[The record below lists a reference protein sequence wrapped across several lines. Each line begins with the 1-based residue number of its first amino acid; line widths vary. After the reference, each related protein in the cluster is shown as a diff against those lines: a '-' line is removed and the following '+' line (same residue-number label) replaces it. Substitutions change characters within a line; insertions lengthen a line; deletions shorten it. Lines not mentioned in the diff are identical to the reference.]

1 MSLMA
6 ELYTGQ
12 AMIKETIRK
21 KIEQAV
27 HTLIE
32 SGALKTSALE
42 NFSAASITRCKDK
55 RHGDFAT
62 NAALI
67 LAKSEGKAP
76 LDIASMLKEKLALC
90 NDVFS
95 SVAVAGPGFI
105 NLELSPAS
113 LSTIIPFIAAEGQ
126 RYGTTKLPLPKKA
139 LIEFVSANPTGGLH
153 LGHARGAFVGDA
165 LARLLSAA
173 GFTVTKEFYINDTG
187 NQVSTLGRTIH
198 KRYRELF
205 GEKVAIESG
214 EYPGDYVIDIARAL
228 KDLHGEKFLH
238 QPEAEWLKPITEF
251 GIYYNLSI
259 IRRSLN
265 SAGIEFDEWFSE
277 QKLHDSGALEQLIEA
292 YQSRQ
297 MLYDADVALGAED
310 KVRREESKAFKFAHL
325 QEGGLFLKT
334 TLFGDTEDRILKRRD
349 GRFVYLTADLAYH
362 HQKFLRGY
370 DVIVDVFG
378 GDHAGHIGRI
388 NAGMEALGHDISRLK
403 FVVVQMM
410 RLIKGGQEVKFSKRA
425 GEVVGLDDLINEVGK
440 DVARFVFLMR
450 ANNTQFDLDLDL
462 VTERSSENPVYY
474 VQYGH
479 ARMATI
485 LARAKDEAGVDVDA
499 RAFDQALQS
508 HLSLP
513 EERDLLLKAS
523 ELAEIVTDAASSLE
537 PHRVIY
543 FCQDLI
549 KNFHSYFTKYR
560 HSERIISDDK
570 NKTRARLCLVFALK
584 QTIFNALD
592 FIGISAPDR
601 MDVSADDLGN

>member
-1 MSLMA
+1 MVH
-6 ELYTGQ
+6 E
-12 AMIKETIRK
+12 IIREN
-21 KIEQAV
+21 IERAV
-27 HTLIE
+27 HSLIDRGE
-32 SGALKTSALE
+32 LTAQAHNMLGTVAISRA
-42 NFSAASITRCKDK
+42 KDK
-55 RHGDFAT
+55 SHGDFAT
-62 NAALI
+62 NLALL
-67 LAKSEGKAP
+67 LAKSQGKP
-76 LDIASMLKEKLALC
+76 PVHIANLLKGELEKSTK
-90 NDVFS
+90 VFA

-105 NLELSPAS
+105 NFVLTDDALCQIIPHIAKRGADYGKTELSA
-113 LSTIIPFIAAEGQ
+113 
-126 RYGTTKLPLPKKA
+126 PKKA

-173 GFTVTKEFYINDTG
+173 GFSVTKEFYVNDTG
-187 NQVSTLGRTIH
+187 NQVLTLGRTIH

-205 GEKVAIESG
+205 GETVAIESG
-214 EYPGDYVIDIARAL
+214 EYPGEYVKDIAAAL
-228 KDLHGEKFLH
+228 KKIHGDRFLH
-238 QPEAEWLKPITEF
+238 EPEEAWLLPVTEF
-251 GIYYNLSI
+251 GINYNLSI
-259 IRRSLN
+259 IRRSLEA
-265 SAGIEFDEWFSE
+265 AGIEFDEWYCE
-277 QKLHDSGALEQLIEA
+277 HTLHESGALDQLIDA
-292 YQSRQ
+292 YAARN
-297 MLYDADVALGAED
+297 MLYDANVADQAQE

-334 TLFGDTEDRILKRRD
+334 SQFGDTEDRILKRRD

-362 HQKFLRGY
+362 HQKFLRGF

-388 NAGMEALGHDISRLK
+388 KAGMEALGHDITKLK

-425 GEVVGLDDLINEVGK
+425 GEVVGLDDLIHDIGK

-450 ANNTQFDLDLDL
+450 ANNTQFDLDLDA

-485 LARAKDEAGVDVDA
+485 LTRAQEEAGLSVDA
-499 RAFDQALQS
+499 STFSPALQAL
-508 HLSLP
+508 LSLP
-513 EERDLLLKAS
+513 EERELLLKAS
-523 ELAEIVTDAASSLE
+523 ELGDAVKEAAFALE
-537 PHRVIY
+537 PHRLIY

-560 HSERIISDDK
+560 HSERIISEDK
-570 NKTRARLCLVFALK
+570 EKTKARLCLVFALK
-584 QTIFNALD
+584 QTIFNALH

-601 MDVSADDLGN
+601 MDVSAED